1 MYEAIATKLDLS
13 PEELERE
20 SLRLFLE
27 NRLRLVESQ
36 LLELGRRYGIE
47 TVSDLDDL
55 ISEGRAHEA
64 QAFEDF
70 FEFDYLEDERDR
82 LFEAL
87 KELG

>member
-1 MYEAIATKLDLS
+1 MYEAIATKLDIS

-36 LLELGRRYGIE
+36 LLELGRRYGVK
-47 TVSDLDDL
+47 TVGDLDDL
-55 ISEGRAHEA
+55 ISEGKVHEA
-64 QAFEDF
+64 QAFEDL

-82 LFEAL
+82 LMESL
-87 KELG
+87 EELA